1 MNYLLKLSVAICLL
15 FSVSSCSVDSLEDS
29 TDERAINTTAVTPN
43 VACSNQ
49 DPKSKLINNGTVVFT
64 LQIFDSNNN
73 LTELIDVAPGT
84 SSSWISFSEGD
95 TVFNLDSTSSNVS
108 DDKISI
114 NMNNCSEV
122 EIVVNALNKIDSP
135 VVNSLD

>member
-49 DPKSKLINNGTVVFT
+49 DPKSKLIN
-64 LQIFDSNNN
+64 
-73 LTELIDVAPGT
+73 TELSFLHYK
-84 SSSWISFSEGD
+84 SSIQ
-95 TVFNLDSTSSNVS
+95 TT
-108 DDKISI
+108 I
-114 NMNNCSEV
+114 
-122 EIVVNALNKIDSP
+122 
-135 VVNSLD
+135 